1 MPRRPL
7 TSTLGDNMR
16 RTIPFL
22 VLITTATAIAAPDAP
37 QADQGP
43 WWIGFIVTIA
53 AAVIGALAIVWQMGK
68 QHKNESLRQNE
79 NFKSQLKLQVYQ
91 EFSDRLSS
99 ASAATQSASI
109 YALTAP
115 THVEIYQSQVAR
127 GFNPQPIEERASK
140 LLEINSTATNEVVE
154 TIFLIEKYLIIHAD
168 LDLFRL
174 ALSSAAHDVWEAFHP
189 LFQFMLSYLPMD
201 VQSDHGPRVENV
213 LLLSEEQ
220 KAQLKE
226 LTNNY
231 HDATVDLGCYL
242 DDMRT
247 ELQMLLLSHLFS
259 KKLQRRRPVDP
270 SKKALSLEPELVNG
284 LRQHFLKHT
293 PWGKKAI
300 ASQLA
305 VHNEFHGL
313 S

>member
-1 MPRRPL
+1 
-7 TSTLGDNMR
+7 
-16 RTIPFL
+16 
-22 VLITTATAIAAPDAP
+22 
-37 QADQGP
+37 
-43 WWIGFIVTIA
+43 
-53 AAVIGALAIVWQMGK
+53 
-68 QHKNESLRQNE
+68 
-79 NFKSQLKLQVYQ
+79 LKLQVYQ

-115 THVEIYQSQVAR
+115 THVEIYQSLVAR
-127 GFNPQPIEERASK
+127 GFNPQPIKERASK

-168 LDLFRL
+168 LELFRL

-300 ASQLA
+300 AYQLA
-305 VHNEFHGL
+305 VHNEFHGRG
-313 S
+313 